1 MNPKLAPPERSRHSA
16 VGRWAI
22 LYAGLVASAALAT
35 GCHRQAAGGQVI
47 ATVNGQ
53 EITPQDL
60 QAEARSNP
68 ALAQADSSTLLK
80 RVIARAL
87 LAQAGH
93 NRGLDR
99 YPGYPSDIARLK
111 QDFVAQRMARTSLKA
126 PPTPTSADLAKV
138 MADNP
143 YAFARRENVTVDD
156 ITMQPPP
163 GSVESLES
171 LKYPSD
177 IMARLTRL
185 SIPNSRRTL
194 TLDTA
199 KVPAALAARLTSQ
212 AVGDL
217 FFVRDGGQLAAMT
230 VTGRTP
236 IAARPDEEE
245 AAATQIFQAAKVQ
258 DQIEALVSQLRSQAK
273 IVYTNGFVPANKA
286 DASSAP
292 KTAAP
297 DRGATN

>member
-1 MNPKLAPPERSRHSA
+1 MIPKFAPLKPLNASGALRR
-16 VGRWAI
+16 GRIA
-22 LYAGLVASAALAT
+22 ACLVALAT
-35 GCHRQAAGGQVI
+35 FAAGCRVQETKGQVI

-60 QAEARSNP
+60 QAEARSNS
-68 ALAQADSSTLLK
+68 ALAQADSSVLLQ
-80 RVIARAL
+80 RVVARAL
-87 LAQAGH
+87 LAQAAH
-93 NRGLDR
+93 DRGMDR

-111 QDFVAQRMARTSLKA
+111 QDLIAQRLVRSSLKA

-143 YAFARRENVTVDD
+143 YTFARRESVTIDD

-185 SIPNSRRTL
+185 SIPNRRRTL

-199 KVPAALAARLTSQ
+199 KVPAALAARLST
-212 AVGDL
+212 APAGEL
-217 FFVRDGGQLAAMT
+217 FFVRNDNELSAMT
-230 VTGRTP
+230 VLERSP
-236 IAARPDEEE
+236 SAAPPAE
-245 AAATQIFQAAKVQ
+245 AAATATQIFEGAKVQ
-258 DQIEALVSQLRSQAK
+258 QQIEALVSQLRSQAK
-273 IVYTNGFVPANKA
+273 VVYTNGFVPAHKA
-286 DASSAP
+286 DAPSTR
-292 KTAAP
+292 K
-297 DRGATN
+297 

>member
-1 MNPKLAPPERSRHSA
+1 MSSGFLA
-16 VGRWAI
+16 V
-22 LYAGLVASAALAT
+22 AALTT
-35 GCHRQAAGGQVI
+35 GCHQQATGGQVI

-68 ALAQADSSTLLK
+68 ALAQADSSILLQ
-80 RVIARAL
+80 RVVARAL

-111 QDFVAQRMARTSLKA
+111 QDFIAQRMVRSSLKA
-126 PPTPTSADLAKV
+126 TPTPSAADLAKV

-143 YAFARRENVTVDD
+143 YAFARRESVTIDD

-163 GSVESLES
+163 GGAESLES

-185 SIPNSRRTL
+185 SIPYSRRTV

-199 KVPAALAARLTSQ
+199 KVPAALAARLTTQ

-217 FFVRDGGQLAAMT
+217 FFVRDNNELAAMT

-236 IAARPDEEE
+236 IAARPDEQE
-245 AAATQIFQAAKVQ
+245 AAATQIFDAAKVQ
-258 DQIEALVSQLRSQAK
+258 DQIEALVSKLRSQAK
-273 IVYTNGFVPANKA
+273 IVYTNGFVPAHKVDAPSTQTTVGA
-286 DASSAP
+286 DH
-292 KTAAP
+292 
-297 DRGATN
+297 GATN

>member
-1 MNPKLAPPERSRHSA
+1 
-16 VGRWAI
+16 
-22 LYAGLVASAALAT
+22 
-35 GCHRQAAGGQVI
+35 
-47 ATVNGQ
+47 
-53 EITPQDL
+53 
-60 QAEARSNP
+60 
-68 ALAQADSSTLLK
+68 
-80 RVIARAL
+80 
-87 LAQAGH
+87 
-93 NRGLDR
+93 
-99 YPGYPSDIARLK
+99 
-111 QDFVAQRMARTSLKA
+111 
-126 PPTPTSADLAKV
+126 
-138 MADNP
+138 
-143 YAFARRENVTVDD
+143 
-156 ITMQPPP
+156 
-163 GSVESLES
+163 
-171 LKYPSD
+171 
-177 IMARLTRL
+177 MARLTRL

-217 FFVRDGGQLAAMT
+217 FFVRDGSQLAAMT

-292 KTAAP
+292 KTTAP

>member
-1 MNPKLAPPERSRHSA
+1 VKPELTLLKTSRTSA
-16 VGRWAI
+16 TRRWG
-22 LYAGLVASAALAT
+22 LLCSGLVALAALTA
-35 GCHRQAAGGQVI
+35 GCHQQGGGGQVL

-68 ALAQADSSTLLK
+68 GLAKADSSVLLQ

-93 NRGLDR
+93 NRGMDR

-111 QDFVAQRMARTSLKA
+111 QDFIAQRMARSSLKA
-126 PPTPTSADLAKV
+126 PPTPTAADLAKV

-143 YAFARRENVTVDD
+143 YSFARRQNVTVDD

-163 GSVESLES
+163 GSAESLES

-185 SIPNSRRTL
+185 SIPNSRRTV

-199 KVPAALAARLTSQ
+199 KIPAALAARLSTES
-212 AVGDL
+212 VGDL
-217 FFVRDGGQLAAMT
+217 FFVRNDNELAAMT
-230 VTGRTP
+230 VTARTP
-236 IAARPDEEE
+236 VVTPPEEQQ
-245 AAATQIFQAAKVQ
+245 AAATQIFQSAKVQ
-258 DQIEALVSQLRSQAK
+258 DEIEALVGQLRASAK
-273 IVYTNGFVPANKA
+273 IVYTNGFVPPHKA
-286 DASSAP
+286 EASSTQ
-292 KTAAP
+292 KIVVQN
-297 DRGATN
+297 GVGTN

>member
-1 MNPKLAPPERSRHSA
+1 MWSCLF
-16 VGRWAI
+16 
-22 LYAGLVASAALAT
+22 ALAT
-35 GCHRQAAGGQVI
+35 TTGCHQQGTGGQII

-60 QAEARSNP
+60 QAEARSSP
-68 ALAQADSSTLLK
+68 ALAQADSSILLQ

-93 NRGLDR
+93 NRGMDR
-99 YPGYPSDIARLK
+99 YPGYPSDMARLK
-111 QDFVAQRMARTSLKA
+111 QDFIAQRMVRSSLKP

-143 YAFARRENVTVDD
+143 YSFARRQSVTVDD
-156 ITMQPPP
+156 INMQPPP

-171 LKYPSD
+171 LKYPND
-177 IMARLTRL
+177 IMERLARL
-185 SIPNSRRTL
+185 SIPNSRKTL

-199 KVPAALAARLTSQ
+199 KVPAALAARLSAQ
-212 AVGDL
+212 ALGEL
-217 FFVRDGGQLAAMT
+217 FFVRDNNQLAAMT

-236 IAARPDEEE
+236 ISARPDEEE

-258 DQIEALVSQLRSQAK
+258 AEIEALVGQLKSQAK
-273 IVYTNGFVPANKA
+273 IVYRNGFVPAHKA
-286 DASSAP
+286 DAP
-292 KTAAP
+292 PTLQ
-297 DRGATN
+297 R